1 MEKLKIDNK
10 SMEMELDKFKSER
23 KIYHNNINNIE
34 LLKRELAEKMAEKN
48 VLLEETINKLRKLER
63 THL

>member
-34 LLKRELAEKMAEKN
+34 LLKRELAEKMAEKSA
-48 VLLEETINKLRKLER
+48 LFEEAAGKLRKLER
-63 THL
+63 AHL